1 MLGGAGGGGVVSMLG
16 WVAPCGGDK
25 VAFKEKGT
33 ASQFSQKPCGQGKKH
48 GVSSLLKIYSRG

>member
-1 MLGGAGGGGVVSMLG
+1 MLARGAGAGLE

-33 ASQFSQKPCGQGKKH
+33 ASQFPQKTCGQAKKH
-48 GVSSLLKIYSRG
+48 GVSSLLKIYSG